1 MENKKEQK
9 VKKIVKGF
17 VIGICLAG
25 ATLFTA
31 FFVLMYLVFFGPPA
45 TITKDVN
52 RYGEIFSE
60 RGIQTAYIVFPE
72 KIPEG
77 AKVTGYYHYYRDTWN
92 TPTVQTYL
100 QCVYDDATYKEET
113 DRLENT
119 SKTYGD
125 RKMELLRDEKKKF
138 NFPVYIAVENAAHS
152 YEYALL
158 TGENEITYIYTSYIE
173 KNKVKFDK
181 EYLPY
186 DFMTDEGRAFGSG
199 YSIYY
204 AIASS
209 SMIDTDFTRDPVPEV
224 TDAHV
229 RMVGDD
235 MFFVH
240 VRLDE
245 KGREIITSC
254 AFHTYTED
262 GEEEVSTEY
271 HDIDGV
277 EYKDMELN
285 RDRSEITIVYFD
297 KDTEKTITYSL
308 TK

>member
-1 MENKKEQK
+1 MENKDKKK

-17 VIGICLAG
+17 LIGLCLAA

-31 FFVLMYLVFFGPPA
+31 FFVLVYLFFFGPPA
-45 TITKDVN
+45 TITKDVST
-52 RYGEIFSE
+52 YEEIFEE
-60 RGIQTAYIVFPE
+60 RAIQTAYLVFPE
-72 KIPEG
+72 TIAEQ
-77 AKVTGYYHYYRDTWN
+77 AKVNGYYHYYRDTWN
-92 TPTVQTYL
+92 DPTVQTYL
-100 QCVYDDATYKEET
+100 QCVYDDATYKAEI

-119 SKTYGD
+119 SKTYGN

-138 NFPVYIAVENAAHS
+138 GFPAYIAVENAAHS

-173 KNKVKFDK
+173 KNKVKFNK

-186 DFMTDEGRAFGSG
+186 DFMTDEGREFGSG

-204 AIASS
+204 ASVSS
-209 SMIDTDFTRDPVPEV
+209 AMIDTDFTRDPMPEV

-229 RMVGDD
+229 RMIGDD

-240 VRLDE
+240 VKLDE

-254 AFHTYTED
+254 SFHTYEEN
-262 GEEEVSTEY
+262 GEEESSVEY
-271 HDIDGV
+271 HDIDGA

-285 RDRSEITIVYFD
+285 RDRSEIVVTYIADEV
-297 KDTEKTITYSL
+297 ERTITYSL
-308 TK
+308 PK